1 MEASILIILS
11 LMFLL
16 LGLGY
21 LVIGRVTGRFSTVRL
36 SGANSRAVMLAE
48 RYMVQATLAKTEL
61 GRRNRQLVALTG
73 KLDLSAQ
80 ELERLNG
87 ALE

>member
-1 MEASILIILS
+1 MFIMLP

-21 LVIGRVTGRFSTVRL
+21 LVLGRVTERFSSVRL

-48 RYMVQATLAKTEL
+48 RYIPVID
-61 GRRNRQLVALTG
+61 V
-73 KLDLSAQ
+73 
-80 ELERLNG
+80 
-87 ALE
+87 